1 MKWTCS
7 LLTAALLLAGCGG
20 GSEVVVYTSA
30 DEHVARP
37 IFERFERETGIH
49 VAAKYDSEATKTT
62 GLASLLRN
70 ESSRPRADVFW
81 SNEQMAVVALATE
94 GLLVP
99 SADPAITAWPSKWRA
114 QDGRWCALA
123 GRARVIVYAPSRVSQ
138 PPVLWTDLIDPQW
151 NNRIAMADPRFGT
164 TRGHLGAMKV
174 FWDTNAMPG
183 YFEAWAE
190 GLMENNP
197 RMLTSGNAGVVD
209 AVARGEADIGLT
221 DSDDVLAAQA
231 RGMAVEMVLPRHAR
245 DPKRAGGGTLFI
257 PNTIG
262 VVAGAP
268 HPELAARF
276 VAFML
281 TAQTER
287 QLAHMTAKHAPIAS
301 PVEEGDFVVPDP
313 LDVDA
318 SAAAAASEG
327 AVNQLMRVRELPERK
342 PATRPALEEA
352 N

>member
-1 MKWTCS
+1 MRRTWG

-20 GSEVVVYTSA
+20 GSEIVVYTSA

-49 VAAKYDSEATKTT
+49 VSAKYDSEATKTT
-62 GLASLLRN
+62 GLASLLRS
-70 ESSRPRADVFW
+70 ESARPRADVFW
-81 SNEQMAVVALATE
+81 SNEQMAVVALALE
-94 GLLVP
+94 GLLAP
-99 SADPAITAWPSKWRA
+99 CTDPAVEAWPSAWRA

-123 GRARVIVYAPSRVSQ
+123 GRARVIVYSPSRVSQ
-138 PPVLWTDLIDPQW
+138 PPELWTDLIDPQW
-151 NNRIAMADPRFGT
+151 NKRIAMADPRFGT

-174 FWDTNAMPG
+174 YWDANAMPG

-190 GLMENNP
+190 GLMDNHP
-197 RMLTSGNAGVVD
+197 LLLTSGNAGVVD

-231 RGMAVEMVLPRHAR
+231 RGLAVEMVLPRHAR
-245 DPKRAGGGTLFI
+245 DPKRSGGGTFFI
-257 PNTIG
+257 ANTVG

-268 HPELAARF
+268 HPQLAARF

-281 TAQTER
+281 TDQTER
-287 QLAHMTAKHAPIAS
+287 QLAQMTAKHAPVAS
-301 PVEEGDFVVPDP
+301 TALPGDFAVPDP
-313 LDVDA
+313 LAVDA
-318 SAAAAASEG
+318 GAAAAAAEG
-327 AVNQLMRVRELPERK
+327 AVNHLMQLRARPERK
-342 PATRPALEEA
+342 PAERVSPEEA